1 MNTKTPKRSQIHS
14 KRNTHKHTHTP
25 VPFSLLREANS
36 CAKKNRNHSSP
47 LDDRLVPNRMKR
59 HLAPS

>member
-1 MNTKTPKRSQIHS
+1 MNTKTPKGLKYILKEIH
-14 KRNTHKHTHTP
+14 THTHTP
-25 VPFSLLREANS
+25 FPFSLLHEANS